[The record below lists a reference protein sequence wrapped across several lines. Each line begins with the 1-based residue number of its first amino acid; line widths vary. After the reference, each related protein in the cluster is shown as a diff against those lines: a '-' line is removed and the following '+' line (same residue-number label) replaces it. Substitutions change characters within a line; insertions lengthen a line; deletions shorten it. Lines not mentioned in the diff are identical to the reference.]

1 MADEPT
7 ERAALRLV
15 ARAAQAQPSTL
26 NDETREVEFIFST
39 GARAMNYIP
48 GEGMCWEE
56 LDMSPSAVRM
66 GRLTAGEAPV
76 LDSHRNYG
84 GVGAVLGRVVSARL
98 EGGKGIARLR
108 FSEADDVKSAWQ
120 KIKDGTLRTVSVGYQ
135 IHRYEIT
142 KAESGPSTVRVTDWE
157 PLEISVVP
165 IPADAGAT
173 VRAEIVA
180 ESAPASPTP
189 AAEPANQE
197 TVVMADQPNAAPAAP
212 AAVDVDAV
220 RAEAQRAERDRISG
234 IEGVLTAA
242 RGIIPADVEASLRT
256 RAVSEGLAVEAA
268 RAAVFDALV
277 TAQRQTTTSP
287 AQTVRMGASG
297 DDPAAIR
304 AAMSDALA
312 RRIKPDFKACE
323 RASEWAGV
331 GLRDMAGD
339 MLRAQGERNI
349 PRNAVQLAER
359 SFHSTSDF
367 PLLLGDALNKVLL
380 ADYQQATPTYRQ
392 FMGRRDFR
400 DFKPHRHLRIGDFPA
415 LQVLA
420 EGGEIKAGTIS
431 ESREQV
437 TIATYG
443 RGVRVTRQMLVN
455 DDLGAFGDFAAMIG
469 RRVMDFENAAAFTIV
484 TTASGAGPN
493 LADGSAVFTTGRTN
507 KAASGGAIDITS
519 LSTARSALRSQTSA
533 DGLKLNLSPRYLLTG
548 PAYETIAWQYA
559 SAQYTPATAATANP
573 FRGVYEPIVDAN
585 ITGNN
590 WYLFADPAVAPVYV
604 YGFLNGAEGPQV
616 RTSNPIGT
624 DGAVQMDVYL
634 DFGCGPIDY
643 RGGYLNAG
651 A

>member
-56 LDMSPSAVRM
+56 LDMSPGAVRM
-66 GRLTAGEAPV
+66 GRLTAGDAPV

-173 VRAEIVA
+173 VRAETMA
-180 ESAPASPTP
+180 EPAPADIPP
-189 AAEPANQE
+189 AAVPANQE
-197 TVVMADQPNAAPAAP
+197 TVAMADQPNAAPAP
-212 AAVDVDAV
+212 AAVDIEAI
-220 RAEAQRAERDRISG
+220 RADAQRAERERITG
-234 IEGVLTAA
+234 VEGVLSAA

-268 RAAVFDALV
+268 RAVVFDAMV
-277 TAQRQTTTSP
+277 QAQRQTTTSP
-287 AQTVRMGASG
+287 AQTVRMGVSG

-304 AAMSDALA
+304 SAMSDALA

-392 FMGRRDFR
+392 FMGRRSFS
-400 DFKPHRHLRIGDFPA
+400 DFKAHKFLRIGDFPA

-431 ESREQV
+431 ENREQV

-507 KAASGGAIDITS
+507 KAASGGVIDVTS

-590 WYLFADPAVAPVYV
+590 WYLFADPAVRACFEWGLLEGYDAPRFRIEEVF
-604 YGFLNGAEGPQV
+604 GRQG
-616 RTSNPIGT
+616 TS
-624 DGAVQMDVYL
+624 L
-634 DFGCGPIDY
+634 SLEHDFGCGAIDF
-643 RGGYLNAG
+643 RGGYRNAG